1 MEIITLKL
9 LKQIMLEYVMLD
21 FHILVSIIIFDLI
34 KRNKLNIY
42 IIIIIHLIINLE
54 GCKYIKDLKLEECK
68 YINNNAI
75 PHLSL
80 LQDSLTNL
88 EIIRCKSIDDNGL
101 RELKILK
108 YVVYVIIL
116 KTCLKKI

>member
-9 LKQIMLEYVMLD
+9 LKQIMLVYVMLD
-21 FHILVSIIIFDLI
+21 FNILVNIIIFDLI
-34 KRNKLNIY
+34 KWKKLNIY
-42 IIIIIHLIINLE
+42 NYNYSFNYYNLE
-54 GCKYIKDLKLEECK
+54 GCKYIKDIKFEECR
-68 YINNNAI
+68 YINNSAI

-80 LQDSLTNL
+80 LQDSLINL

-108 YVVYVIIL
+108 YVIYIKIL
-116 KTCLKKI
+116 KIC